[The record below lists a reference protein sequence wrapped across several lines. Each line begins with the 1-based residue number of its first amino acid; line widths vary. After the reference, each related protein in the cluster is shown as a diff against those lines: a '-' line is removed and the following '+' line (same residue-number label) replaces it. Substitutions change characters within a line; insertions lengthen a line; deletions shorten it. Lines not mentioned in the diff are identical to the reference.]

1 LAQSQVRFNR
11 VPEKVPEKFPGSL
24 CAKTSQVQRVP
35 EKVEE
40 KVPEKVLG
48 IFIAGPG
55 LVQRVQQVQQGF
67 QRLASQHA
75 SERFIKMKRCGCWG
89 YHRSLFLFSG
99 KGFCSIMDFLVLP
112 ASGWGSGACLPYSRS
127 VPDSSM
133 NFAMRMTLVETCNVA
148 VWCLCWCNYLFLPQ
162 TA

>member
-1 LAQSQVRFNR
+1 MK
-11 VPEKVPEKFPGSL
+11 VPEKVPGSL
-24 CAKTSQVQRVP
+24 GGQVQRVP
-35 EKVEE
+35 EKVAE

-55 LVQRVQQVQQGF
+55 LIQRIQQVQQGF

-75 SERFIKMKRCGCWG
+75 SERFVKMKRCGCWG

-112 ASGWGSGACLPYSRS
+112 ASGRGSGACLPYSRS
-127 VPDSSM
+127 VPDSTM

-148 VWCLCWCNYLFLPQ
+148 VWCLCGCNYLFLPQ